1 MALPPELPP
10 PYGLPTPSIAPETR
24 IGDEARSSALVI
36 LQEGLALGYLSMD
49 EWQSRSSQ
57 ALTCKTAGEIDAL
70 VRDLPAEV
78 RLAPWK
84 QALEDQKRAQTEVRR
99 KRSWKAWAITACIT
113 SGIYVISLLGSTSL
127 APAPGEEAPTVFP
140 WPLFVIVPWGLA
152 LWVRDRRN
160 RQ

>member
-1 MALPPELPP
+1 MSLPPDLPP
-10 PYGLPTPSIAPETR
+10 PSVPPNPAITPETR

-84 QALEDQKRAQTEVRR
+84 QAMEEQTRAQAEVRR
-99 KRSWKAWAITACIT
+99 KRSWRTWAITSVILT
-113 SGIYVISLLGSTSL
+113 GVYGISLLGNASL
-127 APAPGEEAPTVFP
+127 GPGERPASAFP

-152 LWVRDRRN
+152 LWLRDRQRS
-160 RQ
+160 R

>member
-10 PYGLPTPSIAPETR
+10 PYGLPTPSITPETR

-84 QALEDQKRAQTEVRR
+84 QVLEEQKRAQAEVRR
-99 KRSWKAWAITACIT
+99 KRSWRAWAITAVIVT
-113 SGIYVISLLGSTSL
+113 TVYGISLIGNTSL
-127 APAPGEEAPTVFP
+127 GPGEEAATVFP
-140 WPLFVIVPWGLA
+140 WPLFVIGPWGLA
-152 LWVRDRRN
+152 LWLRDRRDP
-160 RQ
+160 Q